1 MEGIELIKTAPHS
14 GSSPNMRRAIQSALL
29 LGLSSLV
36 AAVFKDEVGDIDFHH
51 ALVGVPQV
59 ETTFFHRPKRDEKAS
74 LLYTLS
80 DVGVL
85 GAVNPNTGAIAW
97 RQQIA
102 RGLSDGGGHLRAPE
116 GENWVAAAHGRRV
129 QSWAAL
135 SGRNLWEAEFHG
147 QVKDLEI
154 MELTE
159 SARKDVLVLFD
170 EDGVT
175 VLRRLHGV
183 LGTVVWEFRQVS
195 KDIPLQVSAS
205 LGSVHVVGLHG
216 SPSSYNLKVTAL
228 EPATGGR
235 VDHWTVGTKG
245 DVRRPQDVMFVG
257 ANSAAPILAWVGS
270 DPTKLSIHVLGTRS
284 KQEFPLPADAVSVSI
299 HAPRLAQSQPH
310 FLVHTRTEAG
320 NMGEVFHTDLKSGQ
334 VTKAYDLPLLPGP
347 GAFSTSSEGANVYF
361 TRVTND
367 EVLVVSSDSHSVL
380 ARDPLGPVVRV
391 EPVHAVSEVIKKAGG
406 KEFAIRSATVTT
418 SGDWV
423 LIRNGKLDWTRPEGL
438 SGAVAAAWA
447 EIPEAENLA
456 KVLAEEAHTSPWDA
470 YVHRLTRHIHD
481 LRYLPD
487 YLASIPTRIIES
499 LTGGAIVVSKTA
511 GLHRD
516 SFGFNKIIVLATRRG
531 RVYALDTGNHGE
543 VVWSADVFAQVP
555 GAALDVKGIL
565 VNDSEG
571 TVTVRGA
578 NGECAVIRVADGQ
591 LVEAQSGNGSASV
604 SATAVI
610 EGENGQWLL
619 LPFGQDGT
627 PIGDALKGHL
637 LDKTVVVRDE
647 NDAIKGVKFASQD
660 GELVKNEVWQLQLLP
675 GQKIASIAKLPA
687 HDPIASIGHVLGD
700 RTVNYK
706 YLNPNIVVVAAID
719 RAASVLSVY
728 LLDTVSGQLLA
739 SQVYRGVDGDK
750 DISCTLSENWYSCAF
765 FGQYTLNDGTNRDI
779 KGYQIAVSDLYESP
793 SPNDRGPLG
802 EAETYSP
809 LDPVDTPTGV
819 PLPWVVSQTWIM
831 SEPLTNLSVTQ
842 TRQGIS
848 NRQLLAYLPES
859 HAILGIIRHAIDPR
873 RPVGRDPSAAE
884 TEAEGLMRYTPA
896 IQIDGRNLLTHERDV
911 VGVRGIVATPAVVES
926 TSLVVAYGVDVFGT
940 LIAPSGTFDILGK
953 GFNKITLL
961 ATVLALTWGVV
972 LLAPMVRRK
981 QINQK
986 WKAFL

>member
-1 MEGIELIKTAPHS
+1 
-14 GSSPNMRRAIQSALL
+14 MRRTLQSALL

-59 ETTFFHRPKRDEKAS
+59 ETTFFHRPKKDEKAS

-80 DVGVL
+80 DVGIL
-85 GAVNPNTGAIAW
+85 GAVNPNTGALVW

-102 RGLSDGGGHLRAPE
+102 DGVSNGGGHLRAPE
-116 GENWVAAAHGRRV
+116 GESWVAAAYGQRV

-135 SGRNLWEAEFHG
+135 SGRNLWQAEFKG
-147 QVKDLEI
+147 QIKDLEI

-159 SARKDVLVLFD
+159 SARKDVLALYD

-183 LGTVVWEFRQVS
+183 LGTVVWEFREVS
-195 KDIPLQVSAS
+195 KDIPLQVSTS
-205 LGSVHVVGLHG
+205 LTNVYVISLHG

-245 DVRRPQDVMFVG
+245 DVQGPEDVMFVG
-257 ANSAAPILAWVGS
+257 ANSAAPILAWAS
-270 DPTKLSIHVLGTRS
+270 NDLAKLNVHVLGTKS
-284 KQEFPLPADAVSVSI
+284 KQEFPLPADTVSVNI
-299 HAPRLAQSQPH
+299 HAPHLTQSQPH
-310 FLVHTRTEAG
+310 FLVHTRTKAG
-320 NMGEVFHTDLKSGQ
+320 NKGEVFHTNLKSGQ
-334 VTKAYDLPLLPGP
+334 ITKAYDLPLLPGL

-367 EVLVVSSDSHSVL
+367 EVLIVSSESHSVL
-380 ARDPLGPVVRV
+380 ARDPLRSKARV

-418 SGDWV
+418 SDDWV
-423 LIRNGKLDWTRPEGL
+423 LIRNGQLDWTRPEGL

-456 KVLAEEAHTSPWDA
+456 KVLAEEAHTNPLDA

-481 LRYLPD
+481 LQYLPD
-487 YLASIPTRIIES
+487 YLASIPTRILES
-499 LTGGAIVVSKTA
+499 VTGGAVVASKTP

-531 RVYALDTGNHGE
+531 RLYALDTGNHGE
-543 VVWSADVFAQVP
+543 IVWSANVFQQAP
-555 GAALDVKGIL
+555 GVALDVKGIL

-578 NGECAVIRVADGQ
+578 HGEYAVVKVADGQ
-591 LVEAQSGNGSASV
+591 VVEAQPGDDAVSV

-610 EGENGQWLL
+610 ESESGQWL
-619 LPFGQDGT
+619 LPFGQDRT
-627 PIGDALKGHL
+627 PIGDAVKDHHL
-637 LDKTVVVRDE
+637 DQTVVIRDE
-647 NDAIKGVKFASQD
+647 NNSIKGVKYVKED
-660 GELVKNEVWQLQLLP
+660 GKFVKNEIWQLQLLP
-675 GQKIASIAKLPA
+675 GQKVASIAKLPS
-687 HDPIASIGHVLGD
+687 HDPIASIGRVLGD

-706 YLNPNIVVVAAID
+706 YLNPNIIVVAAID
-719 RAASVLSVY
+719 SAASALSVY

-739 SQVYRGVDGDK
+739 SQVYDGVDGDK

-765 FGQYTLNDGTNRDI
+765 FGQYILNDGTNRDI
-779 KGYQIAVSDLYESP
+779 KGYQIVVSDLYESP

-802 EAETYSP
+802 EAETFSP
-809 LDPVDTPTGV
+809 LDPVDSPTGV
-819 PLPWVVSQTWIM
+819 PLPWVVSQTWII
-831 SEPLTNLSVTQ
+831 SEPLTNLTVTQ

-859 HAILGIIRHAIDPR
+859 HAILGITRHGIDPR

-884 TEAEGLMRYTPA
+884 IEAEGLMKYTPA

-926 TSLVVAYGVDVFGT
+926 TSLVVAYGIDIFGT
-940 LIAPSGTFDILGK
+940 QIAPSGTFDILGK
-953 GFNKITLL
+953 GFNKVTLL
-961 ATVLALTWGVV
+961 ATVLALFWGVV
-972 LLAPMVRRK
+972 ILAPMVRRK
-981 QINQK
+981 QINRK
-986 WKAFL
+986 WEAFLWCAGMLWAPAL